1 MTVFAQQPALIL
13 QCSPRKRRTPERY
26 KIGSG
31 QTSHSATVK
40 EHYHCQYCEAL
51 DIAVAS
57 IMTQFDQPGYAMYKS
72 LESLLVQ
79 AANGQKYDQQLD
91 NVTALDKADFDRAL
105 LSTQLQNL
113 GKWFADREP
122 KKMGTVSFAEC
133 VAFLQASHSCRSPF
147 SVTFVDFRSW
157 SWSCQLQTQL
167 VNVVF
172 QPLGISKPTYTAPRA
187 RAG

>member
-1 MTVFAQQPALIL
+1 
-13 QCSPRKRRTPERY
+13 
-26 KIGSG
+26 
-31 QTSHSATVK
+31 
-40 EHYHCQYCEAL
+40 
-51 DIAVAS
+51 
-57 IMTQFDQPGYAMYKS
+57 MTQFDQPGYAMYKS

-133 VAFLQASHSCRSPF
+133 VVFLQASHSCRSPF
-147 SVTFVDFRSW
+147 SVTFVDLRSW

-187 RAG
+187 RAGWTMSCCWASTTGRWTNWTLMWSQSTLSKVVNIETK